1 MVKTEPILAPDSMV
15 REELDKATV
24 GCVDFDD
31 SELSDLLLWAQ
42 SHDDPRIE
50 HLGQSA
56 EARLD
61 GLEDIESLS
70 SEKFIAN
77 DMELQRLSVKVNL
90 LVIKDLLENQ
100 YCGESDE

>member
-1 MVKTEPILAPDSMV
+1 MVKTEPILSPDKLV
-15 REELDKATV
+15 RDELDKATV
-24 GCVDFDD
+24 GCADLDN
-31 SELSDLLLWAQ
+31 SELSDLILWAQ

-50 HLGQSA
+50 HLGRSA

-70 SEKFIAN
+70 SEKFIAS

-90 LVIKDLLENQ
+90 LVMKDLVENR
-100 YCGESDE
+100 YYGESGN

>member
-1 MVKTEPILAPDSMV
+1 MVKTEPILAPDNMV
-15 REELDKATV
+15 RDELDKATV
-24 GCVDFDD
+24 GCVDLDD
-31 SELSDLLLWAQ
+31 SELSELILWAQ

-56 EARLD
+56 EARLE
-61 GLEDIESLS
+61 GLEEIESLS
-70 SEKFIAN
+70 SEGFIAN
-77 DMELQRLSVKVNL
+77 DMELQRLSVKLNL